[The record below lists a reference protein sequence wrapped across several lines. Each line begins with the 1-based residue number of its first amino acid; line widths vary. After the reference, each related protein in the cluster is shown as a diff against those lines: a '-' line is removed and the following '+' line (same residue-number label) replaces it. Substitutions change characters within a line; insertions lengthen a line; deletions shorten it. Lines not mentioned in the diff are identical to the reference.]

1 MGLFMA
7 RTYQKTSVADH
18 IAAVQAEMTGVKPP
32 EHVNLRYEDVPFWE
46 MIVKSR
52 PAKTWHG
59 SDLILAAQLARDYAD
74 LQKLADEVDHTGFMV
89 DDKPNPLLMVQDRL
103 HKRVL
108 ATARQLMINTV
119 STVGEQKTIIKARD
133 NLPPQVSTDS
143 DDLLA
148 GFGLQ

>member
-1 MGLFMA
+1 MKLYPGLSISD
-7 RTYQKTSVADH
+7 QV
-18 IAAVQAEMTGVKPP
+18 AAVQTELTGVKVPD
-32 EHVNLRYEDVPFWE
+32 HVNLRHGDLPYWE
-46 MIVKSR
+46 TIVKSR

-59 SDLILAAQLARDYAD
+59 SDLILAAQLARDYND
-74 LQKLADEVDHTGFMV
+74 LQKLADAVDRTGFLV
-89 DDKPNPLLMVQDRL
+89 DDKPNPLLLIQDRL

-119 STVGEQKTIIKARD
+119 STVGEQKTIIKSRD
-133 NLPPQVSTDS
+133 NLPSPPPSDS